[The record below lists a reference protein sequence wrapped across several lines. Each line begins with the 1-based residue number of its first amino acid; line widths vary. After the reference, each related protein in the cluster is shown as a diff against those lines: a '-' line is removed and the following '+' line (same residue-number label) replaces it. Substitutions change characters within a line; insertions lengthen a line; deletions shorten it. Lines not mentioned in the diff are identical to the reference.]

1 MRFGLFILMLTFSIS
16 TGLLGQQ
23 SRLAQQ
29 YYQNGEYEKA
39 ASLYQKLYEEQNYND
54 YYFERYV
61 ECLIS
66 LEEFQESERAIRK
79 QIKKRPEQ
87 VQLYVTYGN
96 LYERQNKMK
105 EAEAEYQKAIKQ
117 LSADRFIITKLAN
130 AFVRL
135 TKYKLAIDVYEKGS
149 DLLKDRQVFA
159 YNLADLYRR
168 QGNNKKMI
176 EYYLNSVAANPSRM
190 ASVKTLFQ
198 RYLLEEDFLDLQ
210 TQLYSRI
217 QEDRDV
223 SIYPELL
230 SWVFIQRKDYK
241 SAFRQVRALDRKNK
255 ENGSRVYQ
263 LARIAANAK
272 DYNTAIQAFDYI
284 VSDKGI
290 TSSYYI
296 PAQQESLACKR
307 KRITEGFDYSLEDLK
322 TLEQEYITFL
332 DEFGRNKTTAN
343 IINELADLEA
353 FYLNDLEKAIS
364 ILNEMINYPGINPAT
379 QAEGKLKLADFYLMQ
394 GEIWEATLLYSQVDK
409 AFKDDILG
417 HDARFRNAR
426 LSYYAGD
433 FQWAQTQFKVLK
445 ASTSKLIANDA
456 LDLAVFITDNL
467 GLDSTET
474 SLKLYSEADLLVFQN
489 RFGEA
494 FEKLDALLS
503 QFPEHSLQD
512 DVLYMKAQI
521 FKKQKKWDEAI
532 EMYEQI
538 IEAHKDEIRA
548 DNALFEMAD
557 LQENQLGNSEKAKEL
572 YEKIFIDFSN
582 STFAVEARKRFR
594 RLRGDNI

>member
-1 MRFGLFILMLTFSIS
+1 MRYFLLFGLFLFSFS
-16 TGLLGQQ
+16 FQVHAQQ

-39 ASLYQKLYEEQNYND
+39 ASLYQKLYEQQNYND

-66 LEEFQESERAIRK
+66 LEEYQTCEQAIKK
-79 QIKKRPEQ
+79 QLKKRPEQ

-96 LYERQNKMK
+96 LFERQNQ
-105 EAEAEYQKAIKQ
+105 EADAKQQYQNAIKK
-117 LSADRFIITKLAN
+117 LSADRFIVTKLAN

-135 TKYKLAIDVYEKGS
+135 TKYKLAIDTYERGGE
-149 DLLKDRQVFA
+149 LLKDKTVFA

-168 QGNNKKMI
+168 QGNSKKMI
-176 EYYLNSVAANPSRM
+176 EYYLNSVEANPSRLS
-190 ASVKTLFQ
+190 SVKTLFQ
-198 RYLLEEDFLDLQ
+198 RYLEEEDFLDLQ
-210 TQLYSRI
+210 TQLYERI
-217 QEDRDV
+217 QDNRETP
-223 SIYPELL
+223 IYPELL

-241 SAFRQVRALDRKNK
+241 NAFRQVRALDRQNK

-263 LARIAANAK
+263 LANIAANAK
-272 DYNTAIQAFDYI
+272 DYDTAIKAFDYI
-284 VSDKGI
+284 AREKGV

-307 KRITEGFDYSLEDLK
+307 KRIVEGYDYSMEDLRA
-322 TLEQEYITFL
+322 LEAEYNTFL

-343 IINELADLEA
+343 ILVELADLEA
-353 FYLNDLEKAIS
+353 FYLNDLNKAII
-364 ILNEMINYPGINPAT
+364 ILDQLIQFPGINPGT
-379 QAEGKLKLADFYLMQ
+379 QANGKLKLADFYLMQ

-417 HDARFRNAR
+417 HEARFRNAR

-445 ASTSKLIANDA
+445 RSTSKLIANDA

-467 GLDSTET
+467 GLDSTEA

-489 RFGEA
+489 RFDEA
-494 FEKLDALLS
+494 FTKLDSLLAR
-503 QFPEHSLQD
+503 FPDHSLQD

-521 FKKQKKWDEAI
+521 YKKQKNWTEAVA
-532 EMYEQI
+532 MYETI
-538 IEAHKDEIRA
+538 IEDHTDEIRA
-548 DNALFEMAD
+548 DNALFELAD
-557 LQENQLGNSEKAKEL
+557 LQENQLNNVERAKEL

-594 RLRGDNI
+594 KLRGDNI

>member
-1 MRFGLFILMLTFSIS
+1 MHYKQ
-16 TGLLGQQ
+16 LL
-23 SRLAQQ
+23 
-29 YYQNGEYEKA
+29 
-39 ASLYQKLYEEQNYND
+39 LYLYLWYVDNHFHNYND